1 MRVTARH
8 RRKQTRTSSERDK
21 VTDLTATESS
31 TEPKTSGS
39 RANEP
44 GWASNSRSLKISSSL
59 MIDIMRC
66 LIAGNR
72 LIKIVKSDVIKIDI
86 SLQAISPLLPRLEKR
101 GWLIL
106 LVDVLAVVPRRGHH
120 LRLQLDHVAALT
132 ILVRKEIRAL
142 DVSLVGWSEV
152 VLRRLLGET
161 LAVLKLWRWRRVG
174 EEAGCLLP
182 EAWSQLLL
190 LGQGLHARL
199 RVGLEVWTLLKL

>member
-1 MRVTARH
+1 M
-8 RRKQTRTSSERDK
+8 
-21 VTDLTATESS
+21 TATESS
-31 TEPKTSGS
+31 TERKTSGF

-44 GWASNSRSLKISSSL
+44 EWVSNSTSSKISSSL
-59 MIDIMRC
+59 MIDIIRC
-66 LIAGNR
+66 LVTGNS
-72 LIKIVKSDVIKIDI
+72 LIKIVKLDVIKIDI
-86 SLQAISPLLPRLEKR
+86 SLQAISPLSPRLEKR

-120 LRLQLDHVAALT
+120 LRLELDHVAALT
-132 ILVRKEIRAL
+132 VLVRQEIRTL

-161 LAVLKLWRWRRVG
+161 LAVLRLWWWRCVG

-199 RVGLEVWTLLKL
+199 RVGLEVWTLLEL